1 MISWRKKP
9 NENPLWLEKRLLADD
24 SADPAQDQPSPAK
37 RLLLLPSGAGATG
50 VNARLELIIGD
61 RAGVTE

>member
-1 MISWRKKP
+1 MAKETERKST
-9 NENPLWLEKRLLADD
+9 LVGKRLLADD
-24 SADPAQDQPSPAK
+24 STESAQEQASPAK

-61 RAGVTE
+61 RAGVE

>member
-1 MISWRKKP
+1 MAKETERKST
-9 NENPLWLEKRLLADD
+9 LVGKRLLTDD
-24 SADPAQDQPSPAK
+24 SNSEQEQQPSPAK

-61 RAGVTE
+61 RAGVE